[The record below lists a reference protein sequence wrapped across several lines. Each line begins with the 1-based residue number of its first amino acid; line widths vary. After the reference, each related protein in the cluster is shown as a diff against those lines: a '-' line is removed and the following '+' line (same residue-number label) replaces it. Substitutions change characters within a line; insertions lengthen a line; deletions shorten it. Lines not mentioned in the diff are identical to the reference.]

1 MFFAIEKL
9 RLKRLCFQVLYL
21 FHVHWVATVNT
32 KVKQILR
39 LKNHLKKKT
48 GKNNVFGLK
57 NQIDNRLEKSIIFV
71 KPKLIT

>member
-1 MFFAIEKL
+1 MLSGTLSIPCSLGSYSKYKSKTDLASEESF
-9 RLKRLCFQVLYL
+9 
-21 FHVHWVATVNT
+21 
-32 KVKQILR
+32 
-39 LKNHLKKKT
+39 KKKT